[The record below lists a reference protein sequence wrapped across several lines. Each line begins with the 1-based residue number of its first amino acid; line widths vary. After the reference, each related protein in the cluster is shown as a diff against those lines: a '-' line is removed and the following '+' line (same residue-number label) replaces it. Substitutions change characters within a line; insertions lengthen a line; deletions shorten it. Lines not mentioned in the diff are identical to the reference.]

1 MAKKKSFVTGPAL
14 YEDPALSF
22 ISRGELQPPE
32 EPAGPLGV
40 PEGYRPAYVERRS
53 RRVQLVLPPSLYGR
67 VKQASQG
74 EGLSLNEFWRIYTTF
89 RRAPTGVKGRMAPC
103 RGAGAEPLRP
113 CP

>member
-22 ISRGELQPPE
+22 ISRGELQPQE

-74 EGLSLNEFWRIYTTF
+74 EGLSLNEFCC
-89 RRAPTGVKGRMAPC
+89 RALEQALEQGRGKG
-103 RGAGAEPLRP
+103 
-113 CP
+113 

>member
-22 ISRGELQPPE
+22 ISRGELQPQE

-74 EGLSLNEFWRIYTTF
+74 EGLSLNEFCC
-89 RRAPTGVKGRMAPC
+89 RALERAFSAPLPPEVWE
-103 RGAGAEPLRP
+103 GLEAQMEEVGPDV
-113 CP
+113 

>member
-22 ISRGELQPPE
+22 ISRGELQDLQPPQEQE
-32 EPAGPLGV
+32 ESAGPLGV

-74 EGLSLNEFWRIYTTF
+74 EGLSLNEFCC
-89 RRAPTGVKGRMAPC
+89 RALERALEQGG
-103 RGAGAEPLRP
+103 E
-113 CP
+113 